1 MVESIGPLWG
11 ELRLA
16 VAIRQQP
23 IRACPIVG
31 PIFEFILAGNC
42 TIFIGRW
49 KWTRLVCKYWGKS
62 SCLQNMSEHVLLQLH
77 NCLLQCLHKVNNTQ
91 TLNVVLVLLS
101 TSARAFWF
109 CILSLWMPEHK
120 WMQLDKL
127 IDWLLCTSV
136 LESDWLEKRSHYG
149 AANQSSPHN
158 ATLFP
163 LQLNMYR
170 LHWKIG
176 FVCVNT
182 RKLNV

>member
-1 MVESIGPLWG
+1 MY
-11 ELRLA
+11 
-16 VAIRQQP
+16 
-23 IRACPIVG
+23 
-31 PIFEFILAGNC
+31 
-42 TIFIGRW
+42 
-49 KWTRLVCKYWGKS
+49 KYWGKS

-127 IDWLLCTSV
+127 VYWLLCTSV

-158 ATLFP
+158 ATFFP

-170 LHWKIG
+170 LTLKNW
-176 FVCVNT
+176 VCVCKYKEIECVEYYYFNSFNCT
-182 RKLNV
+182 ISFCNVYRTSLISTTLTPSTTQFLFAKFTENVLFQLH